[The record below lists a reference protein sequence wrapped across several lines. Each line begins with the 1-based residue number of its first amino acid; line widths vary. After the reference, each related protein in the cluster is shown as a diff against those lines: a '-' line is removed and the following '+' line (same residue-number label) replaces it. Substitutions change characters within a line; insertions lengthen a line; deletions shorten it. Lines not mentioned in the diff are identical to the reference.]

1 MENIQVSTF
10 SLPAVLGNDIFY
22 AYRPAYDSLRK
33 LPTQFPGVPLM
44 ALTATATS
52 SVRLHLKQLLG
63 DPVCEISS
71 VNKTNITYQV
81 FEIKPQ
87 GTMYTCTSII
97 DLPNHYSTCR

>member
-1 MENIQVSTF
+1 MNIC
-10 SLPAVLGNDIFY
+10 
-22 AYRPAYDSLRK
+22 YRPAYDSLKR
-33 LPTQFPGVPLM
+33 LPTQFPGVSLM

-52 SVRLHLKQLLG
+52 SVMDHLKQLLG

-87 GTMYTCTSII
+87 GIILYDSASWYTYFLMYVC
-97 DLPNHYSTCR
+97 HYNAYCLQWALKSTQT